1 MKKIKLPKI
10 KMEAALTAGTIVLG
24 LAQMVL
30 TNKKEASDR
39 AAIKNEILEEVMNNL
54 PKKD

>member
-1 MKKIKLPKI
+1 MKLPKI

-30 TNKKEASDR
+30 TSKKEASDR
-39 AAIKNEILEEVMNNL
+39 AAIKKEILEEVMNNL